1 MQATA
6 MSTGAAMMAESVS
19 AVVMRLLVD
28 ADEAIDADWVA
39 AKSCIA
45 QATALLQAEYD
56 GLAPAGAVGK
66 PAAASLAG
74 WQITRVKAYLD
85 HHLETQIRVSTLAA
99 ICRLSTSYFS
109 KAFKGSFGKTVQD
122 YLHCRRV
129 ERAQAMMLS
138 TDNMLSQIA
147 LDCGF
152 CDQAHLSRM
161 FQRSVGISPARWRRS
176 QQPQTA

>member
-1 MQATA
+1 MQAIA
-6 MSTGAAMMAESVS
+6 ISAGAAMLPESVS

-28 ADEAIDADWVA
+28 ADEAMDGDWVA

-56 GLAPAGAVGK
+56 GLASSDEAVK
-66 PAAASLAG
+66 PAVASLAG
-74 WQITRVKAYLD
+74 WQVSRVKVYLD
-85 HHLETQIRVSTLAA
+85 QHLETQIRVSTLAG
-99 ICRLSTSYFS
+99 ICRLSASYFS

-122 YLHCRRV
+122 YLHHRRV
-129 ERAQAMMLS
+129 ERAQALMLS

-161 FQRSVGISPARWRRS
+161 FQRSVGVSPARWRRGHQS
-176 QQPQTA
+176 QAA